1 MSTEGFMGVCRGC
14 GEEIYAPMIRCG
26 CPSEEEVE
34 ATMSDEWRQAIHDA
48 EYEEQAIERGVDV
61 TYYREVKCRFC
72 GRREIVGVGLEQYSR
87 FLGGRGAAETFPQLT
102 EDLRSLFDDSA
113 CGTKCCS
120 WRTN

>member
-14 GEEIYAPMIRCG
+14 GEEIYAPMIRCA

-61 TYYREVKCRFC
+61 TYYREVKCRFLWTPVRSSVWALNSTLVSS
-72 GRREIVGVGLEQYSR
+72 GAVGLQKRSR
-87 FLGGRGAAETFPQLT
+87 
-102 EDLRSLFDDSA
+102 S
-113 CGTKCCS
+113 
-120 WRTN
+120 